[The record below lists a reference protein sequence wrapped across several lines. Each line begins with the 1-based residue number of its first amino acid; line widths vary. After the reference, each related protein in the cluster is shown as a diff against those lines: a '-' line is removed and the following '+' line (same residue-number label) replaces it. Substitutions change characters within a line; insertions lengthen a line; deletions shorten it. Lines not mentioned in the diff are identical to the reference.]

1 MEKEKYFPAS
11 RLEQTMK
18 TDLQIQEDVIDELQY
33 EPGIDAAEIGVT
45 CKDGIIMLS
54 GTVRS
59 FAEKELAG
67 WKTGRISGVRAVVD
81 EIRVELPHLHERSDQ
96 DIAEAALRSLLWHV
110 QVPHTR
116 IRVKVEKGILT
127 LEGDV
132 DYRYQE
138 IAAQDAVRNLTGVKA
153 IVNLINVK
161 PTVTPL
167 QIKAKIENALRRA
180 AELDARQIKVDVRH
194 DKVVLR
200 GMVRSWA
207 ERNEAE
213 RAAWA
218 AAGVRTV
225 EDNLIVAA

>member
-1 MEKEKYFPAS
+1 
-11 RLEQTMK
+11 MK
-18 TDLQIQEDVIDELQY
+18 TDLQIQKDVIDELRY
-33 EPGIDAAEIGVT
+33 EPGVDAVEIGVS
-45 CKDGIIMLS
+45 CKDGIITLS
-54 GTVRS
+54 GAVRS
-59 FAEKELAG
+59 LAEKELAS
-67 WKTGRISGVRAVVD
+67 WTTGRISGVRAVVD

-116 IRVKVEKGILT
+116 IRMKVEKGIIT

-153 IVNLINVK
+153 VVSLINVK

-167 QIKAKIENALRRA
+167 QVKAKIENALRRA
-180 AELDARQIKVDVRH
+180 AELDAWQIKVDVRH

-200 GMVRSWA
+200 GTVRSWA

-225 EDNLIVAA
+225 EDDLIVAA

>member
-1 MEKEKYFPAS
+1 
-11 RLEQTMK
+11 MK

>member
-11 RLEQTMK
+11 RLEQTTK